1 MLNRLVGN
9 NEAWRQLIGLP
20 SDDMTSL
27 QVDIQQVDLSSLHIM
42 INSQTNVTTFLIFH
56 LIHFAE
62 TPSSSYLVSIG
73 RPRTLLA

>member
-20 SDDMTSL
+20 SDNMISL

-42 INSQTNVTTFLIFH
+42 INSHTNITTFLIFH
-56 LIHFAE
+56 LIQFAE
-62 TPSSSYLVSIG
+62 TPSLSYLASIG